1 MNCID
6 AIEGTLKNIIHHLFC
21 QYAENRLEDTEYT
34 REVKT
39 VIGATCHFL
48 KENKEIIENHQILE
62 SILYQY
68 AKQLWLE
75 HIITGRREQDPLL
88 APKKGEDEKDYFD
101 YFFDHI
107 YKNDTYPQ

>member
-6 AIEGTLKNIIHHLFC
+6 AIEGTLKSIIRQLC
-21 QYAENRLEDTEYT
+21 CLYAENRLDDTDYA

-39 VIGATCHFL
+39 VIEATCLFL
-48 KENKEIIENHQILE
+48 KENKEVIENHQILE

-75 HIITGRREQDPLL
+75 HILTIRQADD
-88 APKKGEDEKDYFD
+88 APSVRQKNEEEKDYFN

-107 YKNDTYPQ
+107 YNNETYPQ

>member
-6 AIEGTLKNIIHHLFC
+6 AIEGTLKSIIRHLYSL
-21 QYAENRLEDTEYT
+21 YADNRLEDTEYA

-39 VIGATCHFL
+39 VIEATCHFL
-48 KENKEIIENHQILE
+48 KENKEIIESHQILE

-68 AKQLWLE
+68 AKTLWLE
-75 HIITGRREQDPLL
+75 HILSGRQVD
-88 APKKGEDEKDYFD
+88 APPSACVKSDEDEDYFD

-107 YKNDTYPQ
+107 YKNETYPQ

>member
-6 AIEGTLKNIIHHLFC
+6 AIEGTLKSIIRHLC
-21 QYAENRLEDTEYT
+21 CLYADNRLEDTDYI

-39 VIGATCHFL
+39 VIEATCSFL
-48 KENKEIIENHQILE
+48 KKNKEVIENHQILE
-62 SILYQY
+62 KILYQY

-75 HIITGRREQDPLL
+75 HIFSKRQPEI
-88 APKKGEDEKDYFD
+88 APAAVKDNAEETDYFN

-107 YKNDTYPQ
+107 YNNETYPQ